1 MTVRWRDAMRPAIVL
16 ITLAYTAIACGKLPP
31 PSDDDK
37 AKAAETPAKAAWAD
51 KVSLYKT
58 CLAMDR
64 VAEVYWRDLKS
75 AGKEIPAATATPP
88 CANPGPYVAPVTP
101 VASKLEASEAHS
113 PPGLAT
119 SPPSTNVPAGQM
131 PKGAK

>member
-1 MTVRWRDAMRPAIVL
+1 MRVVL
-16 ITLAYTAIACGKLPP
+16 AVITLAYVGLAWGKLPP
-31 PSDDDK
+31 LSDDEK
-37 AKAAETPAKAAWAD
+37 AKSAQTAAKAAWND

-64 VAEVYWRDLKS
+64 VAEVYRRDLKNE
-75 AGKEIPAATATPP
+75 GKQIPAATATAP
-88 CANPGPYVAPVTP
+88 CADPGPYVAPVTP
-101 VASKLEASEAHS
+101 IASKPLEASEAHS

-119 SPPSTNVPAGQM
+119 SPPSTNVPAAEM